1 MESKESSH
9 PKRRSFGNLSIVFF
23 LLAQAADGA
32 LTYLGV
38 CTLGLGMEGNPLLLT
53 LMVTIG
59 AAPAVLGAKFM
70 AAALG
75 MSLHLIGV
83 HRIVAALTAF
93 YVFGAVLPWMG
104 VFANHL

>member
-1 MESKESSH
+1 MTAVVR
-9 PKRRSFGNLSIVFF
+9 PRTRRHRFGNVSILLF

-38 CTLGLGMEGNPLLLT
+38 RTLGLGMEGNPLLLT

-59 AAPAVLGAKFM
+59 AAPALFGAKFM
-70 AAALG
+70 AAMLCI
-75 MSLHLIGV
+75 SLHLIGV

-104 VFANHL
+104 IFARVL

>member
-1 MESKESSH
+1 MTAVAC
-9 PKRRSFGNLSIVFF
+9 PRTRRQRFGNVSILLF

-38 CTLGLGMEGNPLLLT
+38 RTLGLGIEGNPLLLT

-59 AAPAVLGAKFM
+59 AAPALLGAKFM
-70 AAALG
+70 AAMLG
-75 MSLHLIGV
+75 ISLHLIGV

-104 VFANHL
+104 IFVRFL